1 MAILLPLPKRL
12 RLKSNSQINPLQMFS
27 IIVLTI
33 HFSLRL
39 HNSDEIKNIISKLNE
54 NKSTRPNNL
63 PSKIFWIQ

>member
-1 MAILLPLPKRL
+1 MTILLPLPKRL
-12 RLKSNSQINPLQMFS
+12 RLKSNSQINPLQIFS

-39 HNSDEIKNIISKLNE
+39 HNSDEIKNIISKLNW
-54 NKSTRPNNL
+54 NKSTGPNNL